1 MKRIILLILLI
12 ILKNTQVQ
20 ALEKIFIS
28 VIIENNPV
36 TNIDIIN
43 ESKYLTAL
51 NPQIQNLSKKKILAI
66 AKESLIKEK
75 IKENELS
82 KYFKLGEESDLLNKI
97 IKDFYK
103 RLNFNNLKDFE
114 NYLKKFDLAL
124 NEVIKKIEIEAKWNE
139 LIFFK
144 YNNQVEVDLEKLKK
158 QISIKNDGLREKELY
173 FLSEILFLAKNKT
186 NYEEIYSKIKKSIT
200 ENGFKNTAN
209 IYSSSDTAKFGGQIG
224 WINKKN
230 LNKKIIKKIDTL
242 QIGEISESITVPGGF
257 LILKIEDKKKEKIEK
272 KDYDKELNQ
281 LVKIEKNRKLNEFS
295 LIYFNKVKISTNII
309 YEP

>member
-114 NYLKKFDLAL
+114 NYLKKLAG
-124 NEVIKKIEIEAKWNE
+124 I
-139 LIFFK
+139 
-144 YNNQVEVDLEKLKK
+144 
-158 QISIKNDGLREKELY
+158 
-173 FLSEILFLAKNKT
+173 
-186 NYEEIYSKIKKSIT
+186 
-200 ENGFKNTAN
+200 
-209 IYSSSDTAKFGGQIG
+209 
-224 WINKKN
+224 
-230 LNKKIIKKIDTL
+230 
-242 QIGEISESITVPGGF
+242 
-257 LILKIEDKKKEKIEK
+257 
-272 KDYDKELNQ
+272 
-281 LVKIEKNRKLNEFS
+281 
-295 LIYFNKVKISTNII
+295 
-309 YEP
+309 